1 MAQQSIDFAFPAV
14 DSATV
19 QTLASGGTITA
30 AQVESLKK
38 DVKAVE
44 SQNFLQNINYADAA
58 SNNVLTYGV
67 LLSRN
72 TSLSALARDLT
83 QQNKDVTN
91 GMKDTYTRQGEIN
104 EWEAQNKLDTLFF
117 LQLLFLFFTLMVFL
131 LFLRR
136 YGILPAQSV
145 WITGAVFGIL
155 IVGVLWNRASY
166 TSNSRDHRYWNRRYL
181 GLEDS
186 GVSAK
191 AATCQ

>member
-1 MAQQSIDFAFPAV
+1 MATIDYAFPAV
-14 DSATV
+14 DSSTV
-19 QTLASGGTITA
+19 QTLASSGTVTA
-30 AQVESLKK
+30 AQVASLKNS
-38 DVKAVE
+38 VNAAE
-44 SQNFLQNINYADAA
+44 SQNFLQSINTADAA

-83 QQNKDVTN
+83 QQNQDVTN
-91 GMKDTYTRQGEIN
+91 GLKDTYTRQAEIN

-155 IVGVLWNRASY
+155 MVGVLWNRASY
-166 TSNSRDHRYWNRRYL
+166 TANSRDNRYWNRRYL
-181 GLEDS
+181 GLQDS
-186 GVSAK
+186 GLSAK

>member
-1 MAQQSIDFAFPAV
+1 MATIDYAFPAV
-14 DSATV
+14 DSSTV
-19 QTLASGGTITA
+19 QTLASSGQITA
-30 AQVESLKK
+30 AQVASLTN

-44 SQNFLQNINYADAA
+44 SQNFLQNINSADAA

-91 GMKDTYTRQGEIN
+91 GLKDTYTRQAEIN

-145 WITGAVFGIL
+145 WITGVVFGIL
-155 IVGVLWNRASY
+155 MAGVLWNRASY
-166 TSNSRDHRYWNRRYL
+166 TSNSRDRRYWNRRYL

-186 GVSAK
+186 GLSAK

>member
-1 MAQQSIDFAFPAV
+1 MATIDYAFPAV

-19 QTLASGGTITA
+19 QTLASGGQITGSQIA
-30 AQVESLKK
+30 SLTN

-44 SQNFLQNINYADAA
+44 SQNFLQNINSADAA

-91 GMKDTYTRQGEIN
+91 GLKDTYTRQAEIN

-155 IVGVLWNRASY
+155 IAGVLWNRASY
-166 TSNSRDHRYWNRRYL
+166 TSNSRDRRYWNRRYL

-186 GVSAK
+186 GLSAK